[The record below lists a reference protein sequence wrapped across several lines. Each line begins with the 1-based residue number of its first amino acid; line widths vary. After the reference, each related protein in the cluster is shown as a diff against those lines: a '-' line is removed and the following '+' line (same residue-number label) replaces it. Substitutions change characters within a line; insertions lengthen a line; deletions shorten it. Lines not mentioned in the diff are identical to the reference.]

1 MSGSKHRIEV
11 RGTRPR
17 TQREEDAKAQ
27 KAEPT
32 HMPELS
38 RGIISYLKLS
48 KLTVDEMPYNRNHSG
63 LDVRLSEQE
72 QSPGMVEKTGE
83 REEQ

>member
-1 MSGSKHRIEV
+1 
-11 RGTRPR
+11 
-17 TQREEDAKAQ
+17 
-27 KAEPT
+27 
-32 HMPELS
+32 MPELS

-48 KLTVDEMPYNRNHSG
+48 KSTVDEMPYNRNHSG

-72 QSPGMVEKTGE
+72 QSPCMVEKTGE